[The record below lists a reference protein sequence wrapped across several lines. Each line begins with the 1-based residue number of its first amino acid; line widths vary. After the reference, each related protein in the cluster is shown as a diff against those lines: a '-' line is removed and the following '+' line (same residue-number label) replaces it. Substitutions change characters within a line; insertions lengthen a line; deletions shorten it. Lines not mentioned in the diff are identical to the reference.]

1 VAADSWFL
9 EIALLI
15 SRSLILRLLSRRAGI
30 LSSENRSQ
38 VEPLSL
44 EQLES
49 LGEALLDFSS
59 ASDLELWLRTLG
71 T

>member
-1 VAADSWFL
+1 M
-9 EIALLI
+9 
-15 SRSLILRLLSRRAGI
+15 RSLILRQLSRQVKI
-30 LSSENRSQ
+30 PLSEIRSQ

-59 ASDLELWLRTLG
+59 PTDLDD
-71 T
+71 